1 MLRLS
6 ETSVFNKPSPWASR
20 PNKIPPMELLPMKII
35 HSSLVLL
42 AAVVITT
49 AGICADAVATPAAT
63 PLPPRRP
70 AISPHETISTV
81 IGDRRT
87 GNRITIT
94 YGRPYTKDHKTGQP
108 RTIWGGLVP
117 WEKADRLGANE
128 ATLLITQQPLVIGA
142 TTVPA
147 GAYTLYI
154 IPSEKGTSQLAF
166 SSDLGKWGIPV
177 DEKNDVARFD
187 LVKAPL
193 EPSVDQLTI
202 DVVADSA
209 TTGEIKIQWENTQY
223 SLPFTVKK

>member
-1 MLRLS
+1 M
-6 ETSVFNKPSPWASR
+6 N
-20 PNKIPPMELLPMKII
+20 II
-35 HSSLVLL
+35 QSSLGFL
-42 AAVVITT
+42 AAVVLTT
-49 AGICADAVATPAAT
+49 AGFCADSAVSPAAT
-63 PLPPRRP
+63 PLPARRP
-70 AISPHETISTV
+70 AISPHDTISTV
-81 IGDRRT
+81 IGDRHT
-87 GNRITIT
+87 GNRITIS
-94 YGRPYTKDHKTGQP
+94 YGRPYTKDHKTGLP
-108 RTIWGGLVP
+108 RKIWGSLVP
-117 WEKADRLGANE
+117 WGKADRLGANE
-128 ATLLITQQPLVIGA
+128 ATLLITQQPLVIGT

-154 IPSEKGTSQLAF
+154 IPSETGPSQLAF

-193 EPSVDQLTI
+193 EQSVDQLTI